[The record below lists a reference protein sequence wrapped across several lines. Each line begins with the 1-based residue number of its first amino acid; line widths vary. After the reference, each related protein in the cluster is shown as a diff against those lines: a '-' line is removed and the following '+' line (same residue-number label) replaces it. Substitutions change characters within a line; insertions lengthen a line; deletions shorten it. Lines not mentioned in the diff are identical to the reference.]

1 MEIIYNFLLPNR
13 LKDLREAWEKKK
25 HQSFSTRCP
34 IVATIKWE
42 SWRILDY

>member
-13 LKDLREAWEKKK
+13 LKDLRKAREKK
-25 HQSFSTRCP
+25 HQSFVTRCP